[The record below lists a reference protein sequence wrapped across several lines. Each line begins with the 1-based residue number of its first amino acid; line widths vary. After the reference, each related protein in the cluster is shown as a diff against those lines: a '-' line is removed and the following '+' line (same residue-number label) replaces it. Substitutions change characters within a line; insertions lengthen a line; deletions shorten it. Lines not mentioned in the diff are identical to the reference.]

1 MWIVHR
7 GITFGF
13 GMLGCVLV
21 CLWPGPASAADW
33 PMYRGDAARAGA
45 TEGNLPGRVDLLWTH
60 RPDQPPRP
68 AWPVPARGSYWQ
80 RLDAIEPRVVDDQA
94 FQPIAGG
101 GAVYF
106 GSSADDQVYC
116 LDAATGRVRWTFF
129 TDGPVRYAPVLHG
142 GRVFAGSDD
151 GWVYCLDAEEGDLIW
166 RARCSPEELR
176 VSGNGRMISAWPV
189 RTGLVVLEGRVVA
202 LAGLYPSQGVYACSF
217 DAGDG
222 SLVWR
227 ERLEE
232 HSPQGYLMASA
243 SRLYVP
249 TGRTDPIALDRST
262 GKFVQAYS
270 GVGGTYALLAGDTL
284 VAGRGNDGTL
294 VASDLDSGDR
304 LVSITGKQL
313 VVTARRS
320 YLLDGTHLSAID
332 RVRFSEVSRKMV
344 VLQKDRNRIQA
355 LLKKADSEVVK
366 SRHVA
371 ELDRLASEVERLGAD
386 RNACQLWRVPC
397 RGEASLILA
406 GETLVVGGVDEVE
419 LFSAI
424 NGERLRTVRV
434 EGRAAGLAVAD
445 ERLIV
450 STDRGVL
457 HAIGETSESE
467 LNAADGSS
475 QGKGDEKHRSNVS
488 GGDFERVVRALAG
501 SQGYGLVLGAKNTSL
516 IQRLLDQT
524 SLKLVVLDPDQTQV
538 ARFRSVLQSTGD
550 YGTRVSVHRVGR
562 GILPFTDYFAN
573 TIIDLGG
580 TDPGGDGAWSGE
592 EIQRVLRPFGGL
604 LWRAP
609 FEVPFVRG
617 ALPGAGEWTHLYA
630 NTGNTASTDD
640 QWVHAEM
647 ALQWFGGPGPRRMV
661 DRHLRAPAPLVAKGR
676 LFIMG
681 ENTVIGVDAYNGT
694 ELWETKVPGAQRY
707 SMPYDAGYAATD
719 GEQIYLAVLAEC
731 RVLDAATG
739 RLDRKLAHPG
749 ADGVDGGHW
758 GYVAVSDGR
767 LYGTVQQAGASRQA
781 PSRHQIDID
790 YLSRQPV
797 VTGRMF
803 FCMEPVTGVAIWS
816 HQRGVIVNS
825 TLTIADGRVYFI
837 ESLNASA
844 VAETSGRLPL
854 ERITAVDCRLVA
866 LDAQTGE
873 RILDV
878 PIDLSMYSNSLY
890 LAYANQSLVLIGSG
904 DSGDKDAQ
912 YHVRVFDGPSGQ
924 ELWRASHP
932 NGKPGALGHG
942 EQVHHPVLLGETL
955 VAEPVLYNQRTGRR
969 LNPDS
974 QDDSQPWYITRPGH
988 SCGTMSGA
996 GDCVFFRAGNPTVM
1010 SLDERVSSETRFRT
1024 LSPSRVGCW
1033 INIIPAQGLVLIPE
1047 ASSGCV
1053 CGYALQ
1059 TSMAFRPVN
1068 RRSGK

>member
-1 MWIVHR
+1 
-7 GITFGF
+7 
-13 GMLGCVLV
+13 MLRSVLFT
-21 CLWPGPASAADW
+21 LIAAGSAIAGDW
-33 PMYRGDAARAGA
+33 PMVRCDAARAGA
-45 TEGNLPGRVDLLWTH
+45 TEERLPAVLDLLWTH
-60 RPDQPPRP
+60 RPGQAPRP
-68 AWPVPARGSYWQ
+68 AWPAPARGSYWQ
-80 RLDAIEPRVVDDQA
+80 RLDSIEPRVVDDEA
-94 FQPIAGG
+94 FQPVAGG

-106 GSSADDQVYC
+106 GSSADDQVHC
-116 LDAATGRVRWTFF
+116 LEAATGKVRWTFF
-129 TDGPVRYAPVLHG
+129 TDGPVRYAPVLHN

-151 GWVYCLDAEEGDLIW
+151 GWVYCLDAEHGGLIW
-166 RARCSPEELR
+166 RARCSPDDLR

-189 RTGLVVLEGRVVA
+189 RTGLVVLDGRVFV

-217 DAGDG
+217 DAEDG

-227 ERLEE
+227 EGLDTY
-232 HSPQGYLMASA
+232 SPQGYLMASA

-249 TGRTDPIALDRST
+249 TGRTDPIALDRRT

-294 VASDLDSGDR
+294 VSSDADTGDR

-313 VVTARRS
+313 VVTSHRS

-332 RVRFSEVSRKMV
+332 RVRFSEVSRRMV
-344 VLQKDRNRIQA
+344 LLQKDRNRVQT
-355 LLKKADSEVVK
+355 LLKKAESEVLK
-366 SRHVA
+366 TRHAA
-371 ELDRLASEVERLGAD
+371 ELGRLTSEIEGLEVARK
-386 RNACQLWRVPC
+386 ACQLWRVPC
-397 RGEASLILA
+397 RGDASLILA
-406 GETLVVGGVDEVE
+406 GESLVVGGVDSVE

-424 NGERLRTVRV
+424 NGGRIHSIRV
-434 EGRAAGLAVAD
+434 EGRAVGLAAAD
-445 ERLIV
+445 DRLIV

-457 HAIGETSESE
+457 HAIGDVSKSE
-467 LNAADGSS
+467 LSVVHQSS
-475 QGKGDEKHRSNVS
+475 QETMDKKPLMRSS
-488 GGDFERVVRALAG
+488 AAGADFEQVVRILAG
-501 SQGYGLVLGAKNTSL
+501 SKGYGLVLGAKNETL
-516 IQRLLDQT
+516 IKRLVDQT
-524 SLKLVVLDPDQTQV
+524 FLKLVVIDPDPGEV
-538 ARFRSVLQSTGD
+538 ARLRSVLRSTGH
-550 YGTRVSVHRVGR
+550 YGTRVSVHRVDSGP
-562 GILPFTDYFAN
+562 LPFTDYFAN
-573 TIIDLGG
+573 TIVDLDGK
-580 TDPGGDGAWSGE
+580 DPGGGGSWSEE

-609 FEVPFVRG
+609 FDLPSVRG

-640 QWVHAEM
+640 QWIHEDL

-661 DRHLRAPAPLVAKGR
+661 DRHLRAPAPLVANGR

-694 ELWETKVPGAQRY
+694 ELWESKLPATQRY

-719 GEQIYLAVLAEC
+719 GEQIYIAVRGEC
-731 RVLDAATG
+731 WVLDAATG
-739 RLDRKLAHPG
+739 GLDRKLAHPG

-758 GYVAVSDGR
+758 GYAGLSAGR
-767 LYGTVQQAGASRQA
+767 LYGTVQQSGASRQA

-803 FCMEPVTGVAIWS
+803 FCMDPVTGVQLWN
-816 HQRGVIVNS
+816 HQRGVIVN
-825 TLTIADGRVYFI
+825 TTVTIADGRVYFI
-837 ESLNASA
+837 ESLNDKA
-844 VAETSGRLPL
+844 VAEASGRMPL
-854 ERITAVDCRLVA
+854 ELITAADCHLVA
-866 LDAQTGE
+866 LDARSGD
-873 RILDV
+873 RVLDV
-878 PIDLSMYSNSLY
+878 PIDLSMCSNSLY
-890 LAYANQSLVLIGSG
+890 LAYANRSLVLIGSG
-904 DSGDKDAQ
+904 DSEEKDAQ
-912 YHVRVFDGPSGQ
+912 YYVRVFDGPSGH
-924 ELWRASHP
+924 ELWRASHA

-955 VAEPVLYNQRTGRR
+955 VAEPVLYDQRTGRR

-974 QDDSQPWYITRPGH
+974 LDDSDPWFISRPGH

-1059 TSMAFRPVN
+1059 TSMAFRPVK
-1068 RRSGK
+1068 RRSDK